1 MSSNDEVK
9 VSITCRNESRI
20 AGEIDV
26 PIETGKKGFL
36 LSSRVV
42 WAGFRPVTEEYRLP
56 RKMQGDGQVLR
67 CSRCQGMLCIEGE
80 TKTKE
85 AETEKVVQ
93 AREEARQR
101 ILSEAQMD
109 GEVHQHLPSP
119 GIDPGLIPI
128 TLGKTRIKAQ

>member
-1 MSSNDEVK
+1 MSNEEVK
-9 VSITCRNESRI
+9 VNITCRNEGQT
-20 AGEIDV
+20 AGFINV
-26 PIETGKKGFL
+26 PLEPGKKGFL

-67 CSRCQGMLCIEGE
+67 CSRCQGMLCVEGD
-80 TKTKE
+80 TKTKA

-93 AREEARQR
+93 AREQARER
-101 ILSEAQMD
+101 ILSEAKMD

-119 GIDPGLIPI
+119 GIDPGLVPI
-128 TLGKTRIKAQ
+128 TLGKTRIKAE